1 MEEIKNKVQ
10 ESGLIQLDL
19 ADFKPKVEIL
29 EVDIAPQ
36 LWEGLILKE
45 KDFRQWIKEHNWSYY
60 ENRFIGEFFFQ
71 FYRRKKPNCAIA
83 NNQKI
88 YFFSKIHNQ
97 SIVHKGTKINCKTDF

>member
-45 KDFRQWIKEHNWSYY
+45 KDFRQWIKEHNW
-60 ENRFIGEFFFQ
+60 
-71 FYRRKKPNCAIA
+71 
-83 NNQKI
+83 
-88 YFFSKIHNQ
+88 
-97 SIVHKGTKINCKTDF
+97 